1 MLSETITGLVT
12 IRAYGK
18 HSGFVHQNEEL
29 VDINQTAY
37 DMTIM
42 ANRWLSLNLE
52 VLGALIVFGSAFFAV
67 VERNSIAA
75 GLAGLSITYA
85 LNLTS
90 QLNWLVRMSTEIET
104 QMVSVERCQH
114 FQTLPSEAEPIVEPR
129 PEPAW
134 PHSGAITFDHL
145 QMRYRPGLP
154 LVLDDIT
161 CQIKPREKIGI
172 VGRTGAGKSSFV
184 SILFRMTELDNGRV
198 TIDGHDIAEIG
209 LDDLRSRVAI
219 IPQDPTLFNGT
230 LSRATVLCINRD
242 YRYYSLEHGSVRRAQ
257 RQRALVGT

>member
-18 HSGFVHQNEEL
+18 NSGFVHQNEEL

-37 DMTIM
+37 DMTII

-67 VERNSIAA
+67 VERSTIAA

-90 QLNWLVRMSTEIET
+90 QLNWLVRMSTDVET

-114 FQTLPSEAEPIVEPR
+114 FQNLPTEAEPIIEPR
-129 PEPAW
+129 PENSW
-134 PHSGAITFDHL
+134 PNSGAIKFEHL

-161 CQIKPREKIGI
+161 CDIKPREKIGI

-198 TIDGHDIAEIG
+198 TIDGLDISKIG

-219 IPQDPTLFNGT
+219 IPQDPTLFNGKSHT
-230 LSRATVLCINRD
+230 
-242 YRYYSLEHGSVRRAQ
+242 
-257 RQRALVGT
+257 